1 MLIPLAISM
10 LHLPLFFVIKGFF
23 RISNYATVSTERSV
37 YIIGG
42 YDNFA
47 LPRSRTS
54 AIKEFNDGRWR
65 HAGNMA
71 QARSYHGAIYVGG
84 KVLIIGGKLQDSAM

>member
-1 MLIPLAISM
+1 MFHIHLCFLIEEFL
-10 LHLPLFFVIKGFF
+10 F
-23 RISNYATVSTERSV
+23 RISNYATVSTEKSV

-71 QARSYHGAIYVGG
+71 QARSYHGAIYIGG
-84 KVLIIGGKLQDSAM
+84 KVLIVGGKLQDSTM